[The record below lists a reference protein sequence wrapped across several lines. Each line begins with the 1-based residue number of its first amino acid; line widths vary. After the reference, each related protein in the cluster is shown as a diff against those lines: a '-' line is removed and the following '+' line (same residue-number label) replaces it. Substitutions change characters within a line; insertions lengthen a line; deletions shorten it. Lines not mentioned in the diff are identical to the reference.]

1 MADMKKLNV
10 LSYNNLVLYDELLK
24 GYINE
29 ADAKALKTVAIDGFK
44 LKFYTVEEPVG
55 ETAPAFE
62 IELPKTDLS
71 GVLAKLTGAVEGDV
85 VIANADGSVKDS
97 GVKLEDLATDAEL
110 KVVSD
115 KVEAIEN
122 AETGILATAKSYT
135 DEEVKKLADGQVNAN
150 KEAIEKL
157 NGDAETEGSVAKAV
171 KDAVD
176 GINDVLG
183 EITEGKTVAEMIA
196 DAQAA
201 ATYDDTAIKASIGD
215 LTKLETEDKSSLVNA
230 VNEVLGGVEA
240 HKTAIDK
247 TVETLVGNDTGKS
260 VRTIANEELAAQ
272 LLSGDADADFQTL
285 QELAA
290 WLEDHPEDVAT
301 INLNISNLQK
311 LVGTLP
317 EDATSTDVVSYIAE
331 VVAAEKTRAEGVES
345 GLDTRLKA
353 VEDAVGEGGSVD
365 TQITNAI
372 AELDADVTSAE
383 VETGK
388 GLQVQVVEVDGKIT
402 TVNVTGN
409 YDAKYDALGAAG
421 TAESNAKT
429 YADNLDEAMDTR
441 VTSLEEKVGEGC
453 EEIPSELIYAL
464 FATDEV
470 TEEE

>member
-1 MADMKKLNV
+1 MAKLNV

-24 GYINE
+24 NYISE

-85 VIANADGSVKDS
+85 VVANADGSVKDS
-97 GVKLEDLATDAEL
+97 GVKLVDLATKASVDAINNE
-110 KVVSD
+110 
-115 KVEAIEN
+115 
-122 AETGILATAKSYT
+122 ETGILAQAKKYT
-135 DEEVKKLADGQVNAN
+135 DDEVKELADGQVKTN

-176 GINDVLG
+176 GINASIG
-183 EITEGKTVAEMIA
+183 ELTEGKTIVEMIEA
-196 DAQAA
+196 AQEA
-201 ATYDDTAIKASIGD
+201 ATYDDSEVKAAIGD
-215 LTKLETEDKSSLVNA
+215 LIKLETEAKTSLVDA
-230 VNEVLGGVEA
+230 VNEVVGAVDA
-240 HKTAIDK
+240 HKEAIDK
-247 TVETLVGNDTGKS
+247 TVETLVGEDTGKS

-290 WLEDHPEDVAT
+290 WLESHPEDVAT

-331 VVAAEKTRAEGVES
+331 AVAAEKARAEKVE
-345 GLDTRLKA
+345 GDLDERLKA
-353 VEDAVGEGGSVD
+353 VEEAVGEGGSVD
-365 TQITNAI
+365 TQIDNKI
-372 AELDADVTSAE
+372 AELDADVTSAT

-388 GLQVQVVEVDGKIT
+388 GVRVQVTEVDGKIT
-402 TVNVTGN
+402 EVNVTGN
-409 YDAKYDALGAAG
+409 FDNAYDVKGAAKALEDG
-421 TAESNAKT
+421 QVATNKSNI
-429 YADNLDEAMDTR
+429 EA
-441 VTSLEEKVGEGC
+441 LQGLVGEGF
-453 EEIPSELIYAL
+453 EDIAEADIRAL
-464 FATDEV
+464 FE
-470 TEEE
+470 